1 MRIIWGVAFADLF
14 IVFATKNFQKKV
26 TIENWNKEDMLAK
39 KIVVLHIYSEINLK

>member
-14 IVFATKNFQKKV
+14 IVYATKNFPKKV

-39 KIVVLHIYSEINLK
+39 KIVVNIAYLQWN